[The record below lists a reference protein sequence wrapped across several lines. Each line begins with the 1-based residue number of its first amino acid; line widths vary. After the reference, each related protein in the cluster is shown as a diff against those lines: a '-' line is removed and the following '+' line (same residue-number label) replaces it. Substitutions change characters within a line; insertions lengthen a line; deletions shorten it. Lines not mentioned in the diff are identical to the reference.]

1 MKKLTVA
8 LALVLVLGLLAGC
21 GSDASAVYVQ
31 SVADITGYGALGE
44 YNTCAGVVVAGNEL
58 KISKDEN
65 RRVVAIKVKVG
76 QSVKEGDVLF
86 VYDTEE
92 IKLSLDK
99 AKLELEQLKNSLTD
113 YDNQIAQL
121 QKEKANAGSSEQL
134 GYTVQI
140 QALQADKRE
149 AEYNIT
155 VKERELE
162 SLKNTDM
169 SGEVKA
175 TINGEVKTI
184 NENGGT
190 DNMTGQPLPFMTIVE
205 EGAYRVKGKINE
217 LNRNQFNVGQAV
229 TLRSRADTTQTWTG
243 VIDSVDTNPEENNNN
258 NYYYDGGSD
267 DYTSSSSYPF
277 YITLDSSDG
286 LVLGQHVYIEPE
298 LTGDSGGGF
307 WLDGSYVVENEDGTC
322 YVWAADS
329 RDKLEKRTV
338 TVSETDE
345 MFYRYLITD
354 GLSLDDRIAIPAEDL
369 QEGAPVTDEMPEPS
383 VDDGV
388 IDDGGFD
395 NGGAVDGGM
404 DGEIDGGFDNGGVID
419 GGMDGVIDGDY
430 GNGGIDTGLI
440 EGGFEEGAID
450 SVPVED
456 TQNGDAADTPSVEGE
471 G

>member
-1 MKKLTVA
+1 MKKVTIA

-44 YNTCAGVVVAGNEL
+44 YNTCAGVVVAGNEV
-58 KISKDEN
+58 KIEKDEN
-65 RRVVAIKVKVG
+65 RKIVELKVEVG
-76 QSVKEGDVLF
+76 QNVKEGDVLF
-86 VYDTEE
+86 VYDTDE

-99 AKLELEQLKNSLTD
+99 AQLEIEQLKNSLTD

-162 SLKNTDM
+162 SLKSTDM

-175 TINGEVKTI
+175 TINGEVKSI

-190 DNMTGQPLPFMTIVE
+190 DNMTGQPLPYMTLVE
-205 EGAYRVKGKINE
+205 SGAYRVKGKINE
-217 LNRNQFNVGQAV
+217 LNRDQFSIGQTV

-267 DYTSSSSYPF
+267 EYTSSSSYPF

-286 LVLGQHVYIEPE
+286 LVLGQHLYIEPE
-298 LTGDSGGGF
+298 QATDGADSGI
-307 WLDGSYVVENEDGTC
+307 WLDGSYVVENEDGT
-322 YVWAADS
+322 YSVWAADS

-338 TVSETDE
+338 TVSETDD
-345 MFYRYLITD
+345 MFYRYLITE
-354 GLSLDDRIAIPAEDL
+354 GLSLDDRIAIPAENL
-369 QEGAPVTDEMPEPS
+369 QEGTPVTDEMPEPS
-383 VDDGV
+383 VDNGGIDDSMTDNGG
-388 IDDGGFD
+388 IDDGMIG
-395 NGGAVDGGM
+395 
-404 DGEIDGGFDNGGVID
+404 
-419 GGMDGVIDGDY
+419 GGMDGVVGGDY
-430 GNGGIDTGLI
+430 ADGGIDTGLI
-440 EGGFEEGAID
+440 EGGLSGDDVGVIDSIPEENTEGA
-450 SVPVED
+450 E
-456 TQNGDAADTPSVEGE
+456 TQPVEGE

>member
-175 TINGEVKTI
+175 TINGEVKAI

-217 LNRNQFNVGQAV
+217 LNRNQFNVGQTV

-243 VIDSVDTNPEENNNN
+243 VIDSVDTNPEANNNN

-277 YITLDSSDG
+277 YVALDNSDG

-307 WLDGSYVVENEDGTC
+307 WLDGSYVVENEDGIC
-322 YVWAADS
+322 YVWAADN
-329 RDKLEKRTV
+329 RNKLEKRPI

-345 MFYRYLITD
+345 MFNRYLITD

-369 QEGAPVTDEMPEPS
+369 QEGTPVTDEMPEPS

-395 NGGAVDGGM
+395 NGGVVDGGM
-404 DGEIDGGFDNGGVID
+404 DGVVGGDYADGGFDDGMIENGAVTFYDGANGGDDVGVID
-419 GGMDGVIDGDY
+419 SIP
-430 GNGGIDTGLI
+430 
-440 EGGFEEGAID
+440 EENTENA
-450 SVPVED
+450 E
-456 TQNGDAADTPSVEGE
+456 TQPVEGE

>member
-1 MKKLTVA
+1 MKKLTVV
-8 LALVLVLGLLAGC
+8 LALTLVLGLLAGC

-44 YNTCAGVVVAGNEL
+44 YNTCAGVVVAGNEA
-58 KISKDEN
+58 KIDKDES
-65 RRVVAIKVKVG
+65 RKVVEIKVEVG
-76 QSVKEGDVLF
+76 QTVKEGDVLF
-86 VYDTEE
+86 VYDTDE

-99 AKLELEQLKNSLTD
+99 AQLEIEQLKNSLTD

-162 SLKNTDM
+162 SLKNTDV

-175 TINGEVKTI
+175 TINGEVKAI
-184 NENGGT
+184 NENGGY

-205 EGAYRVKGKINE
+205 SGAYRVKGKINE
-217 LNRNQFNVGQAV
+217 LNRDQFSIGQTVA
-229 TLRSRADTTQTWTG
+229 LRSRADATRTWMG
-243 VIDSVDTNPEENNNN
+243 VIDSVDANPEQNNN

-277 YITLDSSDG
+277 YITLNDSDG

-298 LTGDSGGGF
+298 QGMDGTGNGF
-307 WLDGSYVVENEDGTC
+307 WLDGSFVVENEDGSC
-322 YVWAADS
+322 YVWAANGS
-329 RDKLEKRTV
+329 DKLEKRTI
-338 TVSETDE
+338 TVSEKDE
-345 MFYRYLITD
+345 MFYRYLVTD
-354 GLSLDDRIAIPAEDL
+354 GLTADDRIAFPDESL
-369 QEGAPVTDEMPEPS
+369 TEGLPVTDEMPEPS
-383 VDDGV
+383 ADDTPADDPDGSYEYGFGEVDDGFGV
-388 IDDGGFD
+388 VDGGFD
-395 NGGAVDGGM
+395 NGV
-404 DGEIDGGFDNGGVID
+404 
-419 GGMDGVIDGDY
+419 
-430 GNGGIDTGLI
+430 I
-440 EGGFEEGAID
+440 EGGVSGDEGDTVDDGAVVYD
-450 SVPVED
+450 GVPEAATED
-456 TQNGDAADTPSVEGE
+456 PDAVGIPIVEGE

>member
-8 LALVLVLGLLAGC
+8 LALALVLGLLAGC

-44 YNTCAGVVVAGNEL
+44 YNTCAGVVVAGNEV
-58 KISKDEN
+58 KIEKDEN
-65 RRVVAIKVKVG
+65 RKIVELKVEVG
-76 QSVKEGDVLF
+76 QNVKEGDVLF
-86 VYDTEE
+86 VYDTDE

-99 AKLELEQLKNSLTD
+99 AQLEIEQLKNSLTD

-175 TINGEVKTI
+175 TINGEVKSI
-184 NENGGT
+184 NENGGY
-190 DNMTGQPLPFMTIVE
+190 DNMTGQQLPYMTLVE
-205 EGAYRVKGKINE
+205 SGAYRVKGKINE
-217 LNRNQFNVGQAV
+217 LNRDQFSIGQTV

-258 NYYYDGGSD
+258 NYYYYDGGSD

-277 YITLDSSDG
+277 YITLDNSDG
-286 LVLGQHVYIEPE
+286 LVLGQHLYIEPE
-298 LTGDSGGGF
+298 QTSDGVDSGI

-345 MFYRYLITD
+345 MFYRYFITD

-395 NGGAVDGGM
+395 NGGVVDGGM
-404 DGEIDGGFDNGGVID
+404 DGEIDGGYD
-419 GGMDGVIDGDY
+419 
-430 GNGGIDTGLI
+430 NGGIDTGLI
-440 EGGFEEGAID
+440 EGGFEQGAID
-450 SVPVED
+450 SVPEAD